1 MVTALTNRL
10 DNKEI
15 TEGIKRRIYVAVGPK
30 RVRQ

>member
-10 DNKEI
+10 DKSI

-30 RVRQ
+30 RVRP